1 MVAFIFISVAVK
13 NLKGRPKNALYGG
26 VLWRGQA
33 IDAVLPFPPSSIFR
47 WTYDATAS
55 MLPYLGVMAPQSG
68 TDPVVPLFGTV
79 AGELLLTRSEPLR
92 SSEGGCM
99 ESGKPLGGHREL
111 EVVGQHYTYVVGI
124 ESYKEVQ
131 GQWEGVTNPD
141 RCLSQ
146 VALDDLPW
154 IR

>member
-1 MVAFIFISVAVK
+1 
-13 NLKGRPKNALYGG
+13 
-26 VLWRGQA
+26 
-33 IDAVLPFPPSSIFR
+33 
-47 WTYDATAS
+47 
-55 MLPYLGVMAPQSG
+55 
-68 TDPVVPLFGTV
+68 
-79 AGELLLTRSEPLR
+79 
-92 SSEGGCM
+92 M

-111 EVVGQHYTYVVGI
+111 EVVGQQYTYVVGI
-124 ESYKEVQ
+124 ESYKEVR